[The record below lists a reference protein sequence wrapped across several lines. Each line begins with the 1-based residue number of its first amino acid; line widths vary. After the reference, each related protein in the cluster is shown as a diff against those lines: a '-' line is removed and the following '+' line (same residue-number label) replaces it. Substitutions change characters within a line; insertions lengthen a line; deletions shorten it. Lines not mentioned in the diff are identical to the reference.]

1 MRSLSNRH
9 NSVTHTDHSLPIIR
23 NPPSIKSMNQTSKSG
38 YFWTLNDRDYIH
50 TTFDRQ
56 SNKRNE
62 TSHTQNNIDNSMRM
76 TNTNRLHTITSKRSD
91 HLYYEPI
98 VRKLKSTYDNYK
110 GKVENV
116 APVMKGILDSE
127 FEGPASRHVD
137 ACIEGIGAQTKSSSG
152 AGLGSNIRCIQA
164 LMDSSVSL
172 IDAVMRLHN
181 ENCGLKEKIVNEK
194 KVLIKATKA
203 SSDIEFDKIQK
214 LIHDLQERIYELEE
228 YERLY
233 NSKQVKAADSNKDL
247 EIRALADE
255 LSSYKNKHE
264 VALMRFKNAI
274 EEAMMKLNASDTH
287 SKQLQ
292 QKIDEQSREVLKMKS
307 ELEVAMKS
315 RERMREVTC
324 MQLEEILGLKLK

>member
-1 MRSLSNRH
+1 M
-9 NSVTHTDHSLPIIR
+9 
-23 NPPSIKSMNQTSKSG
+23 
-38 YFWTLNDRDYIH
+38 
-50 TTFDRQ
+50 
-56 SNKRNE
+56 
-62 TSHTQNNIDNSMRM
+62 
-76 TNTNRLHTITSKRSD
+76 
-91 HLYYEPI
+91 
-98 VRKLKSTYDNYK
+98 
-110 GKVENV
+110 
-116 APVMKGILDSE
+116 
-127 FEGPASRHVD
+127 
-137 ACIEGIGAQTKSSSG
+137 
-152 AGLGSNIRCIQA
+152 
-164 LMDSSVSL
+164 
-172 IDAVMRLHN
+172 
-181 ENCGLKEKIVNEK
+181 KEKIVNEK

-233 NSKQVKAADSNKDL
+233 NSKQVRAADSNKDL

-255 LSSYKNKHE
+255 LSSYTNKHE